1 MKRRLLVGATGI
13 VPILGIAFLVPL
25 TAFPL
30 PLQAGVDN
38 RIPLIDSGV
47 PVDEIRPTVEEP
59 HKAYISRK
67 LLTARERTET
77 INFEVSL
84 QMPNFA
90 ELQQRVAKGEHI
102 SAEEM
107 AAKYYPA
114 AADYQKVLN
123 WLTQE
128 GFTIRRQ
135 VPSRTAVFASATV
148 DQLAS
153 RLSMAFGRIAMDG
166 AEYTS
171 ATTAPMVP
179 PEVASVMIG
188 INGLQPIFQLHRH
201 SLRRASTSG
210 PGAPYEPGQLAQA
223 YNASSL
229 YTYNIKGAGQTI
241 AIVIDTFPLTSDLNT
256 FWSDYGIN
264 RGSATVTFIQA
275 VSGTLAAPSGEETL
289 DTEWSS
295 SIAPQ
300 ANVRVYATQSLSFSD
315 IDEGYAQVYSDVI
328 NSPSL
333 AINQMS
339 MSFGA
344 AEYYVSA
351 SQLATD
357 DQYFAE
363 LAAAGVTI
371 FASSGDVG
379 ATPTSSENPG
389 GHHLTPETPSSD
401 PNVTGVGGTSLTVD
415 SNGNESSEVVWHNPY
430 VRNESGIG
438 ATGGGVSTY
447 FSKPSWQT
455 GSTVPSSTM
464 RMDPDV
470 ASSADPANGAY
481 VILNGTTYQY
491 GGTSWSSPTWAGFC
505 ALLNQ
510 ACANAGKAV
519 LGPLNP
525 YLYPLI
531 GTNNFR
537 DITSGNNIY
546 DSTQGYTAQTGYDL
560 CTGCGVP
567 NVTVLAQTLNGSANL
582 APELQSVASVKSH
595 GGTNFSINLPLTGT
609 EGVECRQTGGTLQL
623 VFTFIQPVVSGTAA
637 VTSGTATPGTV
648 TFSGDTMT
656 VNLSGVT
663 DAQNLTVTVSGING
677 TSASDSVTFGV
688 LLGDI
693 NESGAVNAQDV
704 TITRNAVGLDTT
716 SSGFNPN
723 TDVNESGAVNA
734 QDVTVV
740 RNAVGNSIP

>member
-1 MKRRLLVGATGI
+1 LQADRDNR
-13 VPILGIAFLVPL
+13 VPL
-25 TAFPL
+25 
-30 PLQAGVDN
+30 V
-38 RIPLIDSGV
+38 DSGV
-47 PVDEIRPTVEEP
+47 PVDEIPPTVENP

-67 LLTARERTET
+67 ILTARERTE
-77 INFEVSL
+77 IVNFEVVL

-90 ELQQRVAKGEHI
+90 ELQQRVAKGERI
-102 SAEEM
+102 SAQEM

-114 AADYQKVLN
+114 AADYQKVLD
-123 WLTQE
+123 WLIQE

-135 VPSRTAVFASATV
+135 DPSRMAVFASATV
-148 DQLAS
+148 DQLES
-153 RLSMAFGRIAMDG
+153 RLSMTFGRVAMDG
-166 AEYTS
+166 IESTS
-171 ATTAPMVP
+171 AISAPMVP
-179 PEVASVMIG
+179 PDLASIMVG
-188 INGLQPIFQLHRH
+188 INGLQPTFRLHRH

-229 YTYNIKGAGQTI
+229 YTDNITGAGQTI
-241 AIVIDTFPLTSDLNT
+241 AIVIDTFPLTSDLTT
-256 FWSDYGIN
+256 FWSDFGID
-264 RGSATVTFIQA
+264 RGSGTVTFIQA
-275 VSGTLAAPSGEETL
+275 VSGTLPAPSGEETL

-315 IDEGYAQVYSDVI
+315 IDEGYEQVYSDVI
-328 NSPSL
+328 SSPSL

-344 AEYYVSA
+344 AEYYVSGT
-351 SQLATD
+351 QLTTD

-371 FASSGDVG
+371 FVSSGDVG
-379 ATPTSSENPG
+379 ATPTSSEAPG
-389 GHHLTPETPSSD
+389 GRHLTPETPSSD
-401 PNVTGVGGTSLTVD
+401 PNVTGVGGTTLMVD
-415 SNGNESSEVVWHNPY
+415 ANGNESSEVVWHNPY

-438 ATGGGVSTY
+438 ATGGGISTY
-447 FSKPSWQT
+447 FSRPTSWQT
-455 GSTVPSSTM
+455 GSTLPSSNM
-464 RMDPDV
+464 RLVPDV
-470 ASSADPANGAY
+470 ACAADAENGGY
-481 VILNGTTYQY
+481 VILNGTTYEY

-505 ALLNQ
+505 ALFNQ
-510 ACANAGKAV
+510 ACANAGKPV
-519 LGPLNP
+519 LGPLNH

-546 DSTQGYTAQTGYDL
+546 DSTQGYDAQTGYDL
-560 CTGCGVP
+560 CTGCGAP
-567 NVTVLAQTLNGSANL
+567 NVTVLAQTLSGSSTL
-582 APELQSVASVKSH
+582 APQLQSVASVKSH
-595 GGTNFSINLPLTGT
+595 GGTNFSINLPLTGA
-609 EGVECRQTGGTLQL
+609 EGVECRETSGTLQL
-623 VFTFIQPVVSGTAA
+623 VFTFIQPVVSGTAT
-637 VTSGTATPGTV
+637 VTSGTATPGTI

-656 VNLSGVT
+656 VDLSDVT

-688 LLGDI
+688 LLGDV
-693 NESGAVNAQDV
+693 NQSGAVNAQDV
-704 TITRNAVGLDTT
+704 TITRNAVGLDST
-716 SSGFNPN
+716 STGFNPN

-734 QDVTVV
+734 QDVTIV